1 MELGKEI
8 YERTGL
14 TGKPFRSGGRK
25 HAKERFSMYSST
37 DVRSTLT
44 KYFVSGG
51 IEPSAAFDAARQKR
65 LRENRLGLCQRSDS
79 VDGMALL

>member
-25 HAKERFSMYSST
+25 HAKERFCEYKQSKWAGRVFTNHVISG
-37 DVRSTLT
+37 RIELT
-44 KYFVSGG
+44 
-51 IEPSAAFDAARQKR
+51 AALDAAWQER
-65 LRENRLGLCQRSDS
+65 L
-79 VDGMALL
+79 